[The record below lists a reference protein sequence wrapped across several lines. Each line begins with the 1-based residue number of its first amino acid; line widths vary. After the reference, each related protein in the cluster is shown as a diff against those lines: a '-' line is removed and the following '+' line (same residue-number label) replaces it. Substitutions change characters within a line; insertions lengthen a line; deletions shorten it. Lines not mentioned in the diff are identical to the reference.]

1 MMGLISNPEQPI
13 GKSCY
18 KNWQRRAALEVVSNG
33 GMGVK
38 GSGIGFNSWEMLF
51 FLVWGGVQDPHLLEG
66 KHLSKLEVHLPVEWC
81 NQ

>member
-38 GSGIGFNSWEMLF
+38 GSGIDFNSWEMPF
-51 FLVWGGVQDPHLLEG
+51 FLV
-66 KHLSKLEVHLPVEWC
+66 
-81 NQ
+81 